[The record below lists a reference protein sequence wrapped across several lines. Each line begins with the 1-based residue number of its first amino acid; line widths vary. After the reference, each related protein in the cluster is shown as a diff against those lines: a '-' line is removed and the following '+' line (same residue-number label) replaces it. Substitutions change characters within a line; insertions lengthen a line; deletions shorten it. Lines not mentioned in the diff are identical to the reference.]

1 MINIEALSIELQ
13 KFSTINLVQYNN
25 ENSFIISIN
34 VGGEVEKSFIDGI
47 CDSYIISELSVRI
60 PSTIEGG
67 IYKVSYENYGE

>member
-13 KFSTINLVQYNN
+13 AFSTINLLQYNN
-25 ENSFIISIN
+25 DNSFIISIN
-34 VGGEVEKSFIDGI
+34 VGDVEKSFIDGI